1 MLNTDIEIIADNLSE
16 ILKKFDNKK
25 ILMPGGMG
33 FLGKYFINFFD
44 HIIKKYNFNTK
55 VYVLDTLI
63 SSDNFY
69 TRSFIQKLSNNII
82 FENKDITSDIKVID
96 YDYII
101 NLAGIASP
109 YYYNKFPLETIDV
122 NTKGLRNILEIALKA
137 KSKVLY
143 FSSSEIYGNPSP
155 ENIPTKETYNGNV
168 SSYGSR
174 SCYDESKRL
183 GETLCYIYSKN
194 YKVDINIVRPFNV
207 YGPGMSKYD
216 YRVMPN
222 FINQIVN
229 NKPCQVY
236 SNGMQTRTYCYITDA
251 ITGFLKVLVLGKS
264 GSIYNIGNNNPEL
277 SILDLCK
284 KFKKIQ
290 PKRFKYE
297 IVDYPNSYP
306 DDEPRRR
313 CPDISLANKDLN
325 YYPTVNIDEGLETF
339 IKWSLENFKDELS

>member
-1 MLNTDIEIIADNLSE
+1 LLNTDIEIIADNLSE

-82 FENKDITSDIKVID
+82 FENKDITSNIKVID

-229 NKPCQVY
+229 DKPCQVY

>member
-1 MLNTDIEIIADNLSE
+1 MLNTDIEIIADNLSQ

-33 FLGKYFINFFD
+33 FLGKYFVNFFD

-82 FENKDITSDIKVID
+82 FENKDITSNIKVID

-284 KFKKIQ
+284 KFKRIQ